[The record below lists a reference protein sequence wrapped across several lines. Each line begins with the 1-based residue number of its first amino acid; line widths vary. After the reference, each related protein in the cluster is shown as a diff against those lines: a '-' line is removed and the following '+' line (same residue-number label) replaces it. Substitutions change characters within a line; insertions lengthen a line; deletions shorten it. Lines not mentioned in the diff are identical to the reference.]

1 MRLPIL
7 VPETSVPMMNFV
19 TVVCLASRKSHS
31 RLMEAIP
38 SSVDTINRTINCTEC
53 SLQLGD
59 LLRLCCV
66 ERRARKFEHPAA
78 MCGKSL
84 VQNGHTLE

>member
-1 MRLPIL
+1 
-7 VPETSVPMMNFV
+7 MMNFV
-19 TVVCLASRKSHS
+19 TVVCLSSEVEGSHS

-78 MCGKSL
+78 TMCRKSL
-84 VQNGHTLE
+84 VQNGRTLE